1 MKRCLTLT
9 ISDTANLIT
18 RWRHIV
24 KICSIGA
31 ITWYWMSK
39 NLYWSDLHQLSA
51 HSMHGL
57 ACETLERTPGLP
69 GYNEKLLS
77 KLENQRDTECR
88 RHGSRKFDW
97 ILCSLAPGSVHTKL
111 LESTISGGR
120 RLCGKYCFGKMVMTL
135 LNFKAFLHSRLQS
148 IVVMF
153 SLSTYSVS
161 DQQEER
167 LVVDFFWRVSEWVK
181 KPLQLLLHHQW
192 KWNVPF
198 FCENIMKRELVKIIL
213 KFSYATLYF
222 RLTDTAVLL
231 GLPSS
236 IFLST
241 TIQEASLF

>member
-18 RWRHIV
+18 RWRHLHFHIV

-153 SLSTYSVS
+153 SLSTLFSFRGTGG
-161 DQQEER
+161 ETGGGF
-167 LVVDFFWRVSEWVK
+167 LLKSEWVSEETSPASSSSSMK
-181 KPLQLLLHHQW
+181 MKYAVFLW
-192 KWNVPF
+192 KYN
-198 FCENIMKRELVKIIL
+198 EKRASKDNS
-213 KFSYATLYF
+213 K
-222 RLTDTAVLL
+222 
-231 GLPSS
+231 
-236 IFLST
+236 IFLCHT
-241 TIQEASLF
+241 LF